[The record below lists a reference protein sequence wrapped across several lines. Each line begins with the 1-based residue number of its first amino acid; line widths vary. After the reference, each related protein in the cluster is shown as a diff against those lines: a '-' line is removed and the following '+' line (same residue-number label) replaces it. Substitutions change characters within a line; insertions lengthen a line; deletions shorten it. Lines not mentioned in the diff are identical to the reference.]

1 MRTTLNLDPD
11 VYALLK
17 SVATFDNVTMS
28 EAASRILRESLGR
41 RRRLRGKQGLPVYSG
56 RPKDVV
62 ITPELVAEIVE
73 REE

>member
-17 SVATFDNVTMS
+17 SLAAYDNVTMS
-28 EAASRILRESLGR
+28 VAASRILRESLAGR
-41 RRRLRGKQGLPVYSG
+41 RRLTAKEGLPVFSG